1 MRLSRRHL
9 ASRRRGFTLVEL
21 MVSLVAGVIIAIAVV
36 GLARTATNTFH
47 EQVRISGTEMSLR
60 VASERLRADLQ
71 RAGYMSTGNIRWDPK
86 IAARPGAFGANNS
99 RYASTTDLQSIEI
112 FPGLSRVDAAPFGSE
127 GPYALATKNGLNPD
141 SILIAGNFT
150 TTDAY
155 RAQIV
160 SNVGTGC
167 GGLKLVMKPGEDAG
181 VSRLM
186 QFATTAADA
195 AKNVQNAFTPGTG
208 DFLVRAVDPSG
219 FAHFAQVCAAGAT
232 ATGQPAPNDLEAW
245 IELRPDA
252 GGKAILDP
260 LDTNGTGGAR
270 EQDYVTVSP
279 LQRVQWYIGPNTNAL
294 LAPDPA
300 IEPTPHKFNLYRR
313 VLNAAGV
320 AVVDEVVAEYAVDL
334 KFGIVVH
341 DPYAAGAAN
350 RYLVYD
356 LDDTSG
362 KIAEWTNKASATT
375 QFGAGPQ
382 RVRSVRYR
390 VSLRAPIPDR
400 TANLQV
406 APAPYISRYCME
418 NVAIGSCKQFA
429 RVRTFVSEVALVNQ
443 ARNFY

>member
-1 MRLSRRHL
+1 MRARR
-9 ASRRRGFTLVEL
+9 SRRGFTLVEL
-21 MVSLVAGVIIAIAVV
+21 MVSLVAGVIIAMAVV

-47 EQVRISGTEMSLR
+47 EQIRISGTEMALR

-99 RYASTTDLQSIEI
+99 RYASTTDLQGVRIYV
-112 FPGLSRVDAAPFGSE
+112 GQSRADAAPYGSE
-127 GPYALATKNGLNPD
+127 GPFGLASKNGLNPD
-141 SILIAGNFT
+141 AIVLAGNMT

-160 SNVGTGC
+160 ADVGAAC

-181 VSRLM
+181 VGRLI
-186 QFATTAADA
+186 QSATSAAVA

-208 DFLVRAVDPSG
+208 DFLVRAMDPSG
-219 FAHFAQVCAAGAT
+219 YAHFAQVCAAGAT
-232 ATGQPAPNDLEAW
+232 ATGQPAPNDIEAW

-260 LDTNGTGGAR
+260 LDTGGSGGAR

-279 LQRVQWYIGPNTNAL
+279 LQRVEWYIGPTKNPL

-300 IEPTPHKFNLYRR
+300 IEPTPHKFDLFRR
-313 VLNAAGV
+313 ILNADGAT
-320 AVVDEVVAEYAVDL
+320 AFEEVVAEYAIDL
-334 KFGIVVH
+334 KFGIVAH
-341 DPYAAGAAN
+341 DPYTTSVAQ

-362 KIAEWTNKASATT
+362 KIGDWTKAASATT
-375 QFGAGPQ
+375 QFGPGPQ
-382 RVRSVRYR
+382 RVRSVRFR
-390 VSLRAPIPDR
+390 MAMRAPLPDR

-418 NVAIGSCKQFA
+418 NVALGSCKQFA
-429 RVRTFVSEVALVNQ
+429 RVRSFVSEVALVNQ
-443 ARNFY
+443 GRNFF